1 MKLFIQEALR
11 YGAVSALGFIVDVT
25 ILWILVHYFFWGYL
39 WAATTSFIGGLM
51 LGYALSVTLVF
62 RYRRLKDQRLEF
74 ASFAAIGAVGVA
86 INAAAMSIGVK
97 FMGLHYLIAK
107 CGSAVFTFLWNY
119 LARRQFL
126 FVRRRVA

>member
-11 YGAVSALGFIVDVT
+11 YSAVSALGFIVDVA
-25 ILWILVHYFFWGYL
+25 ILWILVHYFSWGYL
-39 WAATTSFIGGLM
+39 WAATTSFIAGLVV
-51 LGYALSVTLVF
+51 GYVLSVTFVF

-74 ASFAAIGAVGVA
+74 ASFAAIGAIGVA

-97 FMGLHYLIAK
+97 YLGLHYLVAK

-126 FVRRRVA
+126 FLQRREA